1 MILVDPSVRL
11 MVQEDIY
18 DHIANCAKI
27 CYATTDTKLSSKN
40 FVENILIKN
49 NHLSM
54 LRHATIYLVYKI
66 NTNIQDIIDKFK
78 CNKYIEQ
85 IIYANYLYIIANGQS
100 IYELLRDN
108 IITIDFIKNHI
119 ITDLP
124 EPLKEYKRFT
134 FVCLTQI
141 STSREFNRVSP
152 NNIAERS
159 TRYCNYNKDK
169 FGNQITICKP
179 HFYNNLSHD
188 EREAFDNRLK
198 EDEHAYIKRIQR
210 GWKPEDA
217 RELLPLCTATEVA
230 YTYSVK
236 EWRQILDLR
245 YYGTT
250 GKPHPN
256 AKIIATYIKDI
267 LLSLGY
273 DCVNDSLMIELVFD
287 TINFWSND
295 IFRTKKG
302 TPIVFIKGEGYYT
315 LSDTNDIDSDP
326 DKKLQSKYI
335 KIVKDFK

>member
-27 CYATTDTKLSSKN
+27 CYATTNTKVSSKN

-49 NHLSM
+49 KHLSM

-66 NTNIQDIIDKFK
+66 DENIQDITYKFEY
-78 CNKYIEQ
+78 NKYIER
-85 IIYANYLYIIANGQS
+85 IVYANYMYFIANGQS

-159 TRYCNYNKDK
+159 TRYCNYSKDK

-188 EREAFDNRLK
+188 ERKAFDNRLE
-198 EDEHAYIKRIQR
+198 EDEYAYIKRIQK

-236 EWRQILDLR
+236 EWRQILNLR

-267 LLSLGY
+267 LFSLGY
-273 DCVNDSLMIELVFD
+273 DCANSPFAKV
-287 TINFWSND
+287 
-295 IFRTKKG
+295 
-302 TPIVFIKGEGYYT
+302 
-315 LSDTNDIDSDP
+315 
-326 DKKLQSKYI
+326 
-335 KIVKDFK
+335 DFN